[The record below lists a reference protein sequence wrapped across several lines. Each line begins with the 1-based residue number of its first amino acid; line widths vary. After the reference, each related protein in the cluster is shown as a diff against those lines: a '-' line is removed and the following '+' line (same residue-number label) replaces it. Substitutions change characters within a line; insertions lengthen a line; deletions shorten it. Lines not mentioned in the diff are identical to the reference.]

1 MEISQSIN
9 TDAGNLNTKQYNKTL
24 KSEANRKNK
33 TIKKIRKESEIEI
46 NQEQDRL
53 NNKINILH
61 LAQTRRL
68 ETIKRNYDNSIKFL
82 KKRFDSELE
91 KIKTSFLNS
100 KTKIYGQDNDDFIDR
115 IDLKTKVRDKENHV
129 EIEVQIPKNQASNL
143 FMAVNKREVRL
154 NLNRHYQ
161 DIYEKNDSKI
171 QYNKKHSLTKE
182 INVNDILS
190 EKNISKIIMEDK
202 TVFKIPKA

>member
-1 MEISQSIN
+1 MEISQSTN

-161 DIYEKNDSKI
+161 DTYEKNDSKI

>member
-1 MEISQSIN
+1 MEISQSTN

-68 ETIKRNYDNSIKFL
+68 ETIKRNY
-82 KKRFDSELE
+82 
-91 KIKTSFLNS
+91 
-100 KTKIYGQDNDDFIDR
+100 
-115 IDLKTKVRDKENHV
+115 H
-129 EIEVQIPKNQASNL
+129 
-143 FMAVNKREVRL
+143 
-154 NLNRHYQ
+154 
-161 DIYEKNDSKI
+161 
-171 QYNKKHSLTKE
+171 KH
-182 INVNDILS
+182 
-190 EKNISKIIMEDK
+190 
-202 TVFKIPKA
+202 

>member
-161 DIYEKNDSKI
+161 DIYEKDNSKI

>member
-1 MEISQSIN
+1 MEISQSTN

>member
-1 MEISQSIN
+1 MEISQSTN

-182 INVNDILS
+182 INVNDVLS

>member
-1 MEISQSIN
+1 M
-9 TDAGNLNTKQYNKTL
+9 
-24 KSEANRKNK
+24 
-33 TIKKIRKESEIEI
+33 
-46 NQEQDRL
+46 
-53 NNKINILH
+53 
-61 LAQTRRL
+61 

>member
-161 DIYEKNDSKI
+161 DIYEKDDSKI